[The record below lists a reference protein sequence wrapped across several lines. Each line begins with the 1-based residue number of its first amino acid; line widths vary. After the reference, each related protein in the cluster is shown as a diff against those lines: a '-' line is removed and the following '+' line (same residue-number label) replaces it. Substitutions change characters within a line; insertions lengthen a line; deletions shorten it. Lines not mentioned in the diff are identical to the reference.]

1 MRTDAAC
8 EVAVTGTAM
17 SVFGVAGGN
26 EPRTTAHAPAMRG
39 VVAPQSEVKS
49 EIPFVPGA
57 LLRKLSARRW
67 PIPRHVPR
75 KPTLRTSS
83 SPSRVMPALE
93 RDEFGGVASTPSRRR
108 IPLGRPSE
116 GEK

>member
-1 MRTDAAC
+1 MRADVLAEA
-8 EVAVTGTAM
+8 EVTGTAR
-17 SVFGVAGGN
+17 SVLGVAGGN
-26 EPRTTAHAPAMRG
+26 EPSTAANPPVMRG
-39 VVAPQSEVKS
+39 VVGPQSEVNS

-67 PIPRHVPR
+67 PVPRHVPR

-83 SPSRVMPALE
+83 SPSRVIPALE
-93 RDEFGGVASTPSRRR
+93 RAELGGVASTPSRSS
-108 IPLGRPSE
+108 IPLGLPSV